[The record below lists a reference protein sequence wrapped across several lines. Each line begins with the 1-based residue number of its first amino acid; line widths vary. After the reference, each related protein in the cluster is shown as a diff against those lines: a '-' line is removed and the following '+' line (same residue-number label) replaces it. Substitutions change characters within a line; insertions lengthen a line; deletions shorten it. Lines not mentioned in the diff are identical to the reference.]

1 MADLLEF
8 FYARTEQ
15 MVEKLGRLV
24 LFESPSHSKEHV
36 DKLAEYV
43 EWVCKSLDAE
53 IEVYPFERAGD
64 VRLAKWNADAPG
76 KPIMLLT
83 HLDTVWPVGSLEQM
97 PLREEG
103 DLLYGPGALDMKAG
117 VVVALEAIR
126 GLRDRGELPHRPIWL
141 FLSTDEEIGSPNT
154 RDLIQEK
161 AAQAGLVLVL
171 EPAAEGE
178 ALKVWRKGIA
188 RYVVRTV
195 GRAAH
200 SGNAPEAGINAVIEA
215 AHQALVMH
223 GLNDLRNGTSV
234 SVTVIKGGIA
244 TNVIPPEAEL
254 EVDVRFLTAA
264 EAQRVDD
271 AIQHL
276 TPVLPGADVVVEGGI
291 DRGPMEFNEQM
302 VRATRHAQAIAATL
316 GLELREDGSGGAS
329 DGNFTAAMGIPT
341 LDGLGAGGVGMHA
354 VHEQVAIRTL
364 PRRAAL
370 VAKLLCDWDM
380 DAV

>member
-1 MADLLEF
+1 MSDLLEF
-8 FYARTEQ
+8 FTARTEQ

-43 EWVCKSLDAE
+43 AWMCTALDAE
-53 IEVYPFERAGD
+53 VEVYPLERAGD
-64 VRLAKWNADAPG
+64 VRLAKWNTDAPG
-76 KPIMLLT
+76 KPIMMLA
-83 HLDTVWPVGSLEQM
+83 HLDTVWPVGTLETM

-103 DLLYGPGALDMKAG
+103 DLLFGPGALDMKAG
-117 VVVALEAIR
+117 VVVGLEAIR
-126 GLRDRGELPHRPIWL
+126 GLRDRGELPDRPIWL
-141 FLSTDEEIGSPNT
+141 FLNTDEEIGSINT
-154 RDLIQEK
+154 RALIEEK

-171 EPAAEGE
+171 EPAAEAE
-178 ALKVWRKGIA
+178 ALKAWRKGIA

-215 AHQALVMH
+215 AHQALYMH
-223 GLNDLRNGTSV
+223 SLNDLRNGTSV

-264 EAQRVDD
+264 EAQRVDG

-276 TPVLPGADVVVEGGI
+276 TPVLPGADVIVEGGI

-302 VRATRHAQAIAATL
+302 IRVVRQAQAIARTL

-329 DGNFTAAMGIPT
+329 DGNFTAALGIPT

-354 VHEQVAIRTL
+354 AHEQVAIRTL

>member
-83 HLDTVWPVGSLEQM
+83 HLDTVWPVGTLEQM

-215 AHQALVMH
+215 AHQALYMH

>member
-171 EPAAEGE
+171 EPAAEAE
-178 ALKVWRKGIA
+178 ALKAWRKGIA

>member
-83 HLDTVWPVGSLEQM
+83 HLDTVWPVGTLEQM

-215 AHQALVMH
+215 AHQALYMH
-223 GLNDLRNGTSV
+223 GLNNLRNGTSV

>member
-215 AHQALVMH
+215 AHQALYMH

>member
-83 HLDTVWPVGSLEQM
+83 HLDTVWPVGTLEQM

-154 RDLIQEK
+154 RDLIREK

-264 EAQRVDD
+264 EARRVDD

-276 TPVLPGADVVVEGGI
+276 TPVLPGADVIVEGGI

>member
-178 ALKVWRKGIA
+178 ALKVWRNGIA

-215 AHQALVMH
+215 AHQALYMH

>member
-215 AHQALVMH
+215 AHQALYMH

-354 VHEQVAIRTL
+354 VHEQVSIRTL

>member
-1 MADLLEF
+1 MSDLLEF
-8 FYARTEQ
+8 FTARTEQ

-36 DKLAEYV
+36 DKLGEYV

-53 IEVYPFERAGD
+53 VEVYPFEHAGD
-64 VRLAKWNADAPG
+64 VRLAKWNAGAPG
-76 KPIMLLT
+76 KPIMLLA
-83 HLDTVWPVGSLEQM
+83 HLDTVWPVGTLEHM

-103 DLLYGPGALDMKAG
+103 GLLFGPGALDMKCG

-126 GLRDRGELPHRPIWL
+126 GLRDRGELPNRPIWL
-141 FLSTDEEIGSPNT
+141 FLNTDEEIGSVNT
-154 RDLIQEK
+154 RALIEEK
-161 AAQAGLVLVL
+161 AAQAGLVLVM

-188 RYVVRTV
+188 RYKVRTV

-215 AHQALVMH
+215 AHQALIMH
-223 GLNDLRNGTSV
+223 GLNDLKNGTSV
-234 SVTVIKGGIA
+234 SVTMIRGGIA

-254 EVDVRFLTAA
+254 EVDVRFLTGA
-264 EAQRVDD
+264 EAQRVDH
-271 AIQHL
+271 AIQNL
-276 TPVLPGADVVVEGGI
+276 TPVLPGADVIVEGGI
-291 DRGPMEFNEQM
+291 DRGPMEYNDQM
-302 VRATRHAQAIAATL
+302 IRAVRQAQAIARTL

-329 DGNFTAAMGIPT
+329 DGNFTAALGIPT

-354 VHEQVAIRTL
+354 AHEQVTIRTL